1 MTLEIIS
8 MSILNASFINFIDRI
23 HKLAH
28 KKQSSYICIANVHMT
43 IEAHHDPSFAEVVN
57 NADLVTPDGMPLVWA
72 LRLLYG
78 IKQERVAGMDL
89 LPELLKAAGA
99 ENLTVYFY
107 GGTEE
112 MMRQTER
119 FVQIHYPQLKNVS
132 FESPPFR
139 PLSIQEEEE
148 CIDRINAS
156 GANLV
161 LVALG
166 CPKQEKWMAR
176 MKGKIN
182 ACMVGIGGALPV
194 LVGMQKRAPKWMQN
208 AGLEWLF
215 RLLQEPQRL
224 FKRYFVTNSLFILL
238 LMKQY
243 LEIKLF
249 RKQK

>member
-1 MTLEIIS
+1 
-8 MSILNASFINFIDRI
+8 
-23 HKLAH
+23 
-28 KKQSSYICIANVHMT
+28 MT
-43 IEAHHDPSFAEVVN
+43 IEAHNDPSFAEVVN

-78 IKQERVAGMDL
+78 LKQERVAGMDL
-89 LPELLKAAGA
+89 LPELLKAAEA
-99 ENLTVYFY
+99 EDLVVYFY

-112 MMRQTER
+112 MMMQTEK

-194 LVGMQKRAPKWMQN
+194 LVGMQKRAPKCMQN
-208 AGLEWLF
+208 TGLEWLF
-215 RLLQEPQRL
+215 RLMQEPQRL
-224 FKRYFVTNSLFILL
+224 FKRYFVTNSLFILHL
-238 LMKQY
+238 TRQY

-249 RKQK
+249 RKHK